1 MKIFYFPVFGK
12 SFKNVSKN
20 IFKCFVKTR
29 KMWQDK
35 IFIVTDDLVLQERGG
50 GGVGMAGSWWRDITD
65 ALTYWFKHF
74 E

>member
-50 GGVGMAGSWWRDITD
+50 GGLGWQGPGGGISPMP
-65 ALTYWFKHF
+65 
-74 E
+74 